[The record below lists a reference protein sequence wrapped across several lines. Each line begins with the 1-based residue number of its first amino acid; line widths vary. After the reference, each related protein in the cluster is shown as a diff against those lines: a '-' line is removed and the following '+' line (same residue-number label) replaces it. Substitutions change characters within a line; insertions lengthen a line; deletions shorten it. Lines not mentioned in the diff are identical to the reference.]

1 MQDAGAG
8 RIERDREDLLR
19 DATALVER
27 IELTVDGFDE
37 HVVVGFRKSG
47 AASVYFGQ
55 DPVYHFNSA
64 GELRRAFADGR
75 LYKAEKGRLVSM
87 ERRRGEGVV
96 ALVGHDLSDPEM
108 EAFLATM
115 GRAFDALRDTIE
127 AGRSVVVRQSPVDRD
142 IIGRTTAWLT
152 QLPGPPRMANRP
164 HAC

>member
-1 MQDAGAG
+1 MQNAGDG

-27 IELTVDGFDE
+27 IELAVDGFDE

-55 DPVYHFNSA
+55 DPVYHFNSE

-75 LYKAEKGRLVSM
+75 LYKAEKRRLVLM
-87 ERRRGEGVV
+87 ERRRAEGVV
-96 ALVGHDLSDPEM
+96 ALVGHELSDPEM
-108 EAFLATM
+108 EEFLATM
-115 GRAFDALRDTIE
+115 DRAFDVLSNAIK
-127 AGRSVVVRQSPVDRD
+127 AGRAVVVRQTPVDRD
-142 IIGRTTAWLT
+142 IIGRASAWLT
-152 QLPGPPRMANRP
+152 QLPRPPRIANRP